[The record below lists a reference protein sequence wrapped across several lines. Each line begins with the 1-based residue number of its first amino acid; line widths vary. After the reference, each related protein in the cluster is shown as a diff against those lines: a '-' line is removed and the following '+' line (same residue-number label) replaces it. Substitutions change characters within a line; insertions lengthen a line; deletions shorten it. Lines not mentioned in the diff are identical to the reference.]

1 MGEVRKRKPSKE
13 QTVNGNSEVKVV
25 ESGGLGLIPVV
36 LIAAVLAGS
45 GCYVI
50 KKDHAENFADL
61 QKLTNQLKAD
71 NSNTLKAVDAMKS
84 AIEQKDKIIKELQQ
98 KVNSGNE
105 KNRLTDDKLNDI
117 MSQVEEGTK
126 GAQARQTK
134 IEALEIALE
143 TAKKS
148 TAASTEEL
156 RNLVET
162 KSADNAELTAQS
174 AKLAEVSGE
183 ISKINE
189 KIEEGASVIAK
200 LSAENVAIK
209 EDIKD
214 INDVRAAL
222 PKVTAQLESL
232 SETVDDVASKT
243 PSETLL
249 VTLKTSTQK
258 ASEKIAAALA
268 DISSNSA
275 EIQNLKTSGEKELAE
290 LASRIAT
297 VVENSKKDGSAVSAL
312 KDSLDSAQ
320 NIITALG
327 KDIEGLNKKY
337 GELSKKISAK

>member
-1 MGEVRKRKPSKE
+1 MGTHPIFESDFDCLTENFCEKKLNMGEVRKRKPSKE
-13 QTVNGNSEVKVV
+13 QAVNGNSEVKVV

-174 AKLAEVSGE
+174 EKLAEVSGE

-189 KIEEGASVIAK
+189 KIEEV
-200 LSAENVAIK
+200 V
-209 EDIKD
+209 
-214 INDVRAAL
+214 
-222 PKVTAQLESL
+222 
-232 SETVDDVASKT
+232 
-243 PSETLL
+243 
-249 VTLKTSTQK
+249 QK
-258 ASEKIAAALA
+258 
-268 DISSNSA
+268 
-275 EIQNLKTSGEKELAE
+275 LAE
-290 LASRIAT
+290 AQKPEPESEPEPET
-297 VVENSKKDGSAVSAL
+297 EPEENPEPEES
-312 KDSLDSAQ
+312 
-320 NIITALG
+320 T
-327 KDIEGLNKKY
+327 E
-337 GELSKKISAK
+337 

>member
-13 QTVNGNSEVKVV
+13 QAVNGNSEVKVV

-105 KNRLTDDKLNDI
+105 KNRLMEERMADLNELLDSTESKLKIDIDAKYEDQMKKIKNVAGEIGHFSNVILQSNNRLEKTDDKLNDI

-174 AKLAEVSGE
+174 EKLAEVSGE

-189 KIEEGASVIAK
+189 KIEEV
-200 LSAENVAIK
+200 V
-209 EDIKD
+209 
-214 INDVRAAL
+214 
-222 PKVTAQLESL
+222 
-232 SETVDDVASKT
+232 
-243 PSETLL
+243 
-249 VTLKTSTQK
+249 QK
-258 ASEKIAAALA
+258 
-268 DISSNSA
+268 
-275 EIQNLKTSGEKELAE
+275 LAE
-290 LASRIAT
+290 AQKPEPESEPEP
-297 VVENSKKDGSAVSAL
+297 ENDPEEHPEPE
-312 KDSLDSAQ
+312 DS
-320 NIITALG
+320 T
-327 KDIEGLNKKY
+327 E
-337 GELSKKISAK
+337 